1 MSRIAARGGW
11 TTHAALLVVQV
22 AFASQAVES
31 KLAMMDRAVGGEGIA
46 PEALA
51 MARMLGAALFF
62 QVFAR
67 ARGALVPTS
76 WRDQAWL
83 AVLSVLGIALNQA
96 LFLAGLRLTTPTA
109 AALLSIT
116 IPVGTA
122 VLAILFRQERPSLRT
137 WVGLA
142 LAASGVVW
150 LTGIH
155 TGTHV
160 DKGALIIA
168 LNSLSYASYIVLSR
182 GVIRRLGAVTVV
194 TWAFTWAV
202 PLFAPFGAPAL
213 LASAASYTARGW
225 WLIGYIVLVPTILA
239 YLLNAWALGRSNPS
253 LVTVYIFLQPILAAS
268 LAWVQ
273 LGQSVSS
280 RLLFASVFIACGV
293 AVVATRK
300 TSAITPASPTP
311 PTPEVGA
318 GPGG

>member
-1 MSRIAARGGW
+1 VSRIAARGGW

-31 KLAMMDRAVGGEGIA
+31 KLAMMDRAAGGEGIA

-51 MARMLGAALFF
+51 MARMVGAALFF

-67 ARGALVPTS
+67 ATGKLVPTS
-76 WRDQAWL
+76 WREQAWL

-122 VLAILFRQERPSLRT
+122 VLAILFRQERPSFRT
-137 WVGLA
+137 WLGLA

-150 LTGIH
+150 LTGI
-155 TGTHV
+155 TGTHGV

-182 GVIRRLGAVTVV
+182 GVIQRLGAVTVV

-202 PLFAPFGAPAL
+202 PLFAPFGAPSL
-213 LASAASYTARGW
+213 LANAAVYTSRGW
-225 WLIGYIVLVPTILA
+225 WLIGYIVLVPTIVA

-273 LGQSVSS
+273 LGQALSS
-280 RLLFASVFIACGV
+280 RLVFASVFIACGV

-300 TSAITPASPTP
+300 TSAVVPAPPPATTPA
-311 PTPEVGA
+311 GA
-318 GPGG
+318 DPGA